1 MVTFTEY
8 KLTGAN
14 VSGAVSLGVTF
25 KETLL
30 VGAFLLGFF
39 FLKCELDNL
48 DFSDADLREVDFR
61 HSVFK
66 GGSLSNVR
74 VNGARI

>member
-1 MVTFTEY
+1 M
-8 KLTGAN
+8 
-14 VSGAVSLGVTF
+14 
-25 KETLL
+25 L

-48 DFSDADLREVDFR
+48 GFSDADLRGVDFR

-66 GGSLSNVR
+66 GWSLSNVR